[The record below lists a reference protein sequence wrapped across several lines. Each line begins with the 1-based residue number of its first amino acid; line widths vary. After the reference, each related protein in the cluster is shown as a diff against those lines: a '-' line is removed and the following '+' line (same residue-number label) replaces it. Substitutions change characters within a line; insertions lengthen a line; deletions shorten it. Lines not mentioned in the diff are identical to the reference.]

1 MYYISDEAW
10 YCKKT
15 NAFGISRGSVSFMIR
30 KVSKAI
36 GEFLAEDY
44 MKLPETADEVEN
56 LTQKFFRTPQ
66 IPAPLFE
73 RGK

>member
-1 MYYISDEAW
+1 
-10 YCKKT
+10 
-15 NAFGISRGSVSFMIR
+15 MIR

-36 GEFLAEDY
+36 GEFLGEDY
-44 MKLPETADEVEN
+44 MKLPETAAEVEN